1 MINLSKKWVFI
12 TGAARGI
19 GKQMALAFAEQGAN
33 LILHSRSLEHTKAL
47 EAEIKA
53 KGIDVFSVAAELVES
68 RARKNLLAELDS
80 RNLRI
85 DVVCNN
91 AGLQTPYRENYW
103 DMYEL
108 DYLTSFQV
116 NTIAPILISCHFLP
130 KMLLNGFGRVICT
143 TSGIAGEP
151 EQMAYAAGKAAL
163 DKFVRDTSPK
173 LKGMDVTLNLLDPG
187 WLRTDLGGN
196 KAPNAVETV
205 IPGAIAAAFAN
216 NSVNGKWISA
226 QDYKDL
232 SLEDAVKKLEKNGS
246 APE

>member
-1 MINLSKKWVFI
+1 MLNLSEKWVFI

-19 GKQMALAFAEQGAN
+19 GKLMALAFAEQGAN

-53 KGIDVFSVAAELVES
+53 KGVDAFSVAAELGNSKE
-68 RARKNLLAELDS
+68 RKNLLAEIDS
-80 RNLRI
+80 KNLRI
-85 DVVCNN
+85 EIVCNN

-103 DMYEL
+103 EMHEQ

-116 NTIAPILISCHFLP
+116 NTLAPILISCHFLP
-130 KMLLNGFGRVICT
+130 KMLLAGFGRVICT

-163 DKFVRDTSPK
+163 DKFVKDTAPK
-173 LKGMDVTLNLLDPG
+173 LKGTNVTLNLLDPG
-187 WLRTDLGGN
+187 WLRTDLGGPN
-196 KAPNAVETV
+196 APNAVETV

-216 NSVNGKWISA
+216 SSVNGKWISA
-226 QDYKDL
+226 QDYAGL
-232 SLEDAVKKLEKNGS
+232 SLEKAVRKMER
-246 APE
+246 

>member
-1 MINLSKKWVFI
+1 MLDLSKKWVFV

-19 GKQMALAFAEQGAN
+19 GKLMALAFAERGAN

-53 KGIDVFSVAAELVES
+53 KGVEAFSVAAELGNSKE
-68 RARKNLLAELDS
+68 RKNLLAEIDS
-80 RNLRI
+80 KNLRVEI
-85 DVVCNN
+85 VCNN

-103 DMYEL
+103 EMHEQ

-116 NTIAPILISCHFLP
+116 NTIAPIFISCHFLP
-130 KMLLNGFGRVICT
+130 KMLLAGFGRVICT

-173 LKGMDVTLNLLDPG
+173 LKGTNVTLNLLDPG
-187 WLRTDLGGN
+187 WLRTDLGGPN
-196 KAPNAVETV
+196 APNAVETV
-205 IPGAIAAAFAN
+205 IPGAIAAAFAD
-216 NSVNGKWISA
+216 NSVNGRWISA
-226 QDYKDL
+226 QDYKGL
-232 SLEDAVKKLEKNGS
+232 SLEEAVKKISEPLK
-246 APE
+246 

>member
-1 MINLSKKWVFI
+1 MLNLSKKWVFI

-19 GKQMALAFAEQGAN
+19 GKLMALSFAERGAN

-53 KGIDVFSVAAELVES
+53 KGVEVFSVAAELGNSKE
-68 RARKNLLAELDS
+68 RKKLLAEIDS
-80 RNLRI
+80 KNLRI
-85 DVVCNN
+85 EVVCNN

-103 DMYEL
+103 EMNEQ

-116 NTIAPILISCHFLP
+116 NTIAPIFISCHFLP
-130 KMLLNGFGRVICT
+130 KMLLSGFGRVICT
-143 TSGIAGEP
+143 TSGIAKEP

-173 LKGMDVTLNLLDPG
+173 LEGTDVTLSLLDPG
-187 WLRTDLGGN
+187 WLRTDLGGPN
-196 KAPNAVETV
+196 APNAVESV

-226 QDYKDL
+226 QDYAGL
-232 SLEDAVKKLEKNGS
+232 SLEDAVKKMEG
-246 APE
+246 

>member
-1 MINLSKKWVFI
+1 MLDVSKKWVFV

-19 GKQMALAFAEQGAN
+19 GKLMALSFAERGAN

-53 KGIDVFSVAAELVES
+53 KGVEVFSIAAELGNNNE
-68 RARKNLLAELDS
+68 RKKLLAEIDS
-80 RNLRI
+80 KNLRVEI
-85 DVVCNN
+85 VCNN
-91 AGLQTPYRENYW
+91 AGLQPPYRENYW
-103 DMYEL
+103 EVHEQ

-130 KMLLNGFGRVICT
+130 KMLLAGFGRVICT

-163 DKFVRDTSPK
+163 DKFVRDTAPK
-173 LKGMDVTLNLLDPG
+173 LRGTDVTLNLLDPG
-187 WLRTDLGGN
+187 WLRTDLGGPN
-196 KAPNAVETV
+196 APNAVETV
-205 IPGAIAAAFAN
+205 IPGAIAAAFAD

-226 QDYKDL
+226 QDYKGL
-232 SLEDAVKKLEKNGS
+232 SLEEAVGKLNRS
-246 APE
+246 

>member
-1 MINLSKKWVFI
+1 MLNLSKKWVFI

-19 GKQMALAFAEQGAN
+19 GKQMAFAFAERGAN

-53 KGIDVFSVAAELVES
+53 KGVEVFSVAAELGNSKE
-68 RARKNLLAELDS
+68 RKNLLAEINS
-80 RNLRI
+80 KSLRI
-85 DVVCNN
+85 EVVCNN

-103 DMYEL
+103 EMHEP

-116 NTIAPILISCHFLP
+116 NTIAPIFISCYFLP
-130 KMLLNGFGRVICT
+130 KMLLAGFGRVICT

-163 DKFVRDTSPK
+163 DKFVRDTAPK
-173 LKGMDVTLNLLDPG
+173 LNGKDVTLNLLDPG
-187 WLRTDLGGN
+187 WLRTDLGGPN
-196 KAPNAVETV
+196 APNTVETV

-226 QDYKDL
+226 QDYAGL
-232 SLEDAVKKLEKNGS
+232 SLEEAVGKMEG
-246 APE
+246 

>member
-1 MINLSKKWVFI
+1 MLDISKKWVFV

-53 KGIDVFSVAAELVES
+53 KGLEVFSVAAELGNNKE
-68 RARKNLLAELDS
+68 RKKLLAEIDS
-80 RNLRI
+80 KNLRI
-85 DVVCNN
+85 EVVCNN

-103 DMYEL
+103 EMNEQDF
-108 DYLTSFQV
+108 LTSFQV
-116 NTIAPILISCHFLP
+116 NAIAPILISCHFLP
-130 KMLLNGFGRVICT
+130 KMLLAGFGRVICT
-143 TSGIAGEP
+143 TSGITGEP

-163 DKFVRDTSPK
+163 DKFVKDTSPK
-173 LKGMDVTLNLLDPG
+173 LKASNVTLNLIDPG
-187 WLRTDLGGN
+187 WLRTDLGGPN
-196 KAPNAVETV
+196 APNAVETV

-226 QDYKDL
+226 QDYVGL
-232 SLEDAVKKLEKNGS
+232 SLEAAVRKMER
-246 APE
+246 